1 MNYPQWVF
9 GWFLDLLF
17 PAKCIFCGLISNDRS
32 YVCRKCFKLLPLSK
46 KFECL
51 GCRRYSKFGQTCFVC
66 KRNYFVDHVFVA
78 SNYNDDGIKKL
89 IKYYKY
95 RFIADLAKPLSDLV
109 SKYLFWLS
117 NKKSFNIFQNSPL
130 LIPIPLNSRRLN
142 WRGFNQSE
150 LLASELSKIT
160 NLDLVADL
168 LFKHKSL
175 PQADIKK
182 RQERLANV
190 IGKFKYIGEDLK
202 GKDIVLI
209 DDVCTTGATLS
220 ECAKVLKANGAG
232 KVYALVIARG

>member
-1 MNYPQWVF
+1 MNYPQRVF

-17 PAKCIFCGLISNDRS
+17 PAKCVFCGLISRNNE
-32 YVCRKCFKLLPLSK
+32 YVCRKCFKSIPLYK

-51 GCRRYSKFGQTCFVC
+51 GCRRYSKFGQTCFIC
-66 KRNYFVDHVFVA
+66 KRNYFVDYVFVA
-78 SNYNDDGIKKL
+78 SDYNDDGIKKL

-109 SKYLFWLS
+109 SKYLFWLT
-117 NKKSFNIFQNSPL
+117 NKKSFIFQNDPL
-130 LIPIPLNSRRLN
+130 LVPTPLNVHRLN

-150 LLASELSKIT
+150 LLASELSKTIHLELAT
-160 NLDLVADL
+160 DL

-182 RQERLANV
+182 REERLANV

-202 GKDIVLI
+202 GRDIVLV
-209 DDVCTTGATLS
+209 DDVCTTGATLN
-220 ECAKVLKANGAG
+220 ECAKVLKQNGAG
-232 KVYALVIARG
+232 KIYALVIARG